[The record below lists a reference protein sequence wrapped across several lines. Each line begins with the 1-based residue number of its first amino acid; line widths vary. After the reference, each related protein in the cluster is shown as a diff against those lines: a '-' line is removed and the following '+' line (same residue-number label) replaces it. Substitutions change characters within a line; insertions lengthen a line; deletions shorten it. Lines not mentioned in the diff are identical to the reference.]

1 MQQTDSKAEST
12 TVSRIEDQLRKLSPD
27 KLVTVFEFVSYLVER
42 QGISESFQ
50 TTLASEQVLR
60 RDWDTPEEDA
70 AWADL

>member
-1 MQQTDSKAEST
+1 MQQTDSNTEST

-27 KLVTVFEFVSYLVER
+27 KLATVFDFVCYLVER
-42 QGISESFQ
+42 QGVSETFQ
-50 TTLASEQVLR
+50 TMLASEQVLR